1 MAREKLGIPGLEV
14 VAQSFSDNSL
24 LFVFCDFPTVVA
36 NELKTSFILWAHG
49 TNRSNTPSKYSYNVS
64 ANSLCWFRRVWYS
77 HAIALQLISL
87 L

>member
-36 NELKTSFILWAHG
+36 NELKTSFIL
-49 TNRSNTPSKYSYNVS
+49 
-64 ANSLCWFRRVWYS
+64 
-77 HAIALQLISL
+77 
-87 L
+87 